1 MQRLRSP
8 RPSPHCTAIGWVL
21 GGTELYFPWKVWK
34 VSLIT
39 RPGTG
44 SVDHGPGPRKCE
56 CFNVGSYVI
65 RTGAPQRPA
74 PADGRPDHGE
84 FGVGENIFV
93 APTLL
98 PPVSALE
105 GALEGALVGALV
117 GLQRRH
123 EEALVLS
130 GAGPPPPAPARAGHL
145 RGHGAAPLLRP
156 SKGHCR
162 GGLLA
167 PLGVLAGA
175 RLGMGTR
182 DTDTKTGDVMTASAG
197 PSGLVYWV

>member
-1 MQRLRSP
+1 MNETFVMQRLRSP
-8 RPSPHCTAIGWVL
+8 RPSPHCCTAIGWVL
-21 GGTELYFPWKVWK
+21 GGTELYFPWKLWK

-39 RPGTG
+39 RPGTDREGG
-44 SVDHGPGPRKCE
+44 SGPRKCE

-84 FGVGENIFV
+84 FGVGENMLV

-98 PPVSALE
+98 PPVS
-105 GALEGALVGALV
+105 ALEGALVGALV

-123 EEALVLS
+123 EEALVLR

-145 RGHGAAPLLRP
+145 RGRGAALLLRKAEVRGRVTAEKVSWLHWVCWP
-156 SKGHCR
+156 GRDWEWGHETPTQR
-162 GGLLA
+162 
-167 PLGVLAGA
+167 
-175 RLGMGTR
+175 REM
-182 DTDTKTGDVMTASAG
+182 
-197 PSGLVYWV
+197 

>member
-1 MQRLRSP
+1 MQRLRCP
-8 RPSPHCTAIGWVL
+8 RPSTRHTTLLLCIGWYR
-21 GGTELYFPWKVWK
+21 TRFPVE
-34 VSLIT
+34 SFSDNPP
-39 RPGTG
+39 RHREG
-44 SVDHGPGPRKCE
+44 GPGPRKCE

-98 PPVSALE
+98 PPVSAL
-105 GALEGALVGALV
+105 VGALV

-145 RGHGAAPLLRP
+145 RGHGAAPLLREVRGP
-156 SKGHCR
+156 RSGHCR

-167 PLGVLAGA
+167 PLGELAGA

>member
-1 MQRLRSP
+1 MIVVTWAALHRGMNGAFVMQRLRSP
-8 RPSPHCTAIGWVL
+8 RPSTHHTALLLCIGWYR
-21 GGTELYFPWKVWK
+21 TRFPVE
-34 VSLIT
+34 SFPDNPP
-39 RPGTG
+39 RHREG
-44 SVDHGPGPRKCE
+44 SPGPRKCE

-105 GALEGALVGALV
+105 GALVGALV

-145 RGHGAAPLLRP
+145 RGHGAAPLLREVRGRVTAEEVSWLHWVCWP
-156 SKGHCR
+156 GRDWEWGHETPTQR
-162 GGLLA
+162 
-167 PLGVLAGA
+167 
-175 RLGMGTR
+175 REM
-182 DTDTKTGDVMTASAG
+182 
-197 PSGLVYWV
+197 